1 MQGRNVPSWGG
12 LGRVVRITR
21 VTCNMENRI
30 EEILKARP
38 LPRDDASTGT
48 LLGHSREG
56 RSVLGHRFG
65 RGPLRVSLLAGCH
78 ADEPAGPRLLRHLV
92 SFMAGLEPSDPLL
105 DRVEWWIVPQAN
117 PDGEHRNL
125 GWQLPEGRESLD
137 DAHDVAAF
145 LRGRE
150 REEPG
155 DDMEFGFPRDPS
167 DHGARPENRAILQWW
182 RTADGPFHL
191 HVSLHGMAFAAGPW
205 FLLDP
210 AWVERTEPVRRRLEG
225 AVRDLGYRFHDVER
239 KGEKGFHRIA
249 SGFATRPSSDAMRDH
264 FLEKGDESTAGRFR
278 PNSMETIR
286 RLGLE
291 QGADPLT
298 MVTEVPLFLTPGVG
312 RELGPPDPIAVEWSA
327 RIAGWQE
334 ELAAGT
340 DADRIR
346 RAAAEARLTGVPLRH
361 QLTLQWA
368 CIAAGV
374 ALLESQAD

>member
-1 MQGRNVPSWGG
+1 
-12 LGRVVRITR
+12 
-21 VTCNMENRI
+21 MENRI
-30 EEILKARP
+30 EEILRVRP
-38 LPRDDASTGT
+38 LPRADTSTGT

-56 RSVLGHRFG
+56 RPVLGHRFG

-78 ADEPAGPRLLRHLV
+78 ADEPAGPRLLRHLAA
-92 SFMAGLEPSDPLL
+92 FMAELEPSDPLL
-105 DRVEWWIVPQAN
+105 ERAEWWIVPQAN

-125 GWQLPEGRESLD
+125 SWQLPQGRDALD

-155 DDMEFGFPRDPS
+155 DDMEFGFPRELS
-167 DHGARPENRAILQWW
+167 DRDARPQNRAIHRWW
-182 RTADGPFHL
+182 RSADGPFHL
-191 HVSLHGMAFAAGPW
+191 HVSLHGMAFSAGPW

-210 AWVERTEPVRRRLEG
+210 AWVERTGPVRRRLED
-225 AVRDLGYRFHDVER
+225 AVRGLGYRLHDVER

-249 SGFATRPSSDAMRDH
+249 PGFATRPSAAAMRDH
-264 FLEKGDESTAGRFR
+264 FLEKGDEDTAERFR
-278 PNSMETIR
+278 PSSMEIIR

-298 MVTEVPLFLTPGVG
+298 MVTEMPLFIIPGVG
-312 RELGPPDPIAVEWSA
+312 RELGPPDPAAVEWNA

-334 ELAAGT
+334 ELAAG
-340 DADRIR
+340 ADPDRVR
-346 RAAAEARLTGVPLRH
+346 RAAAEAGLAGVPLRH
-361 QLTLQWA
+361 QLTLQWV

-374 ALLESQAD
+374 ALLESQAG